1 MKWLDAA
8 MISVA
13 AGLTF
18 LTIAISVSDYPAAFV
33 PKPATSA
40 DGRPRIILTSS
51 ASGCAYVVGPRN
63 ALRSLP
69 SPTGPDIRVAVDRAD
84 RAVLVTFLARLCRA
98 RRIPAERI
106 AGEATLVAEVARAML
121 RS

>member
-18 LTIAISVSDYPAAFV
+18 LTVALSASDYPAAFV
-33 PKPATSA
+33 PKAPAVVDS
-40 DGRPRIILTSS
+40 RPRIVLTSS
-51 ASGCAYVVGPRN
+51 PAGCAYVVGPGK

-69 SPTGPDIRVAVDRAD
+69 TPAGTQIRVAVDRAD
-84 RAVLVTFLARLCRA
+84 RAVLVSFLARLCRTQ
-98 RRIPAERI
+98 RIPAERI
-106 AGEATLVAEVARAML
+106 AGEAGLVAEVARAIL
-121 RS
+121 R